1 MDVVAIIVFFMKM
14 NVRKV
19 IMIKLIMIKIIVIM
33 TGKRFFSI
41 AMA

>member
-1 MDVVAIIVFFMKM
+1 MNVVAIIVFFMKM

>member
-1 MDVVAIIVFFMKM
+1 MNVVAIIVFFMKM
-14 NVRKV
+14 NMRKV

>member
-1 MDVVAIIVFFMKM
+1 MNVVAIIVFFMKM
-14 NVRKV
+14 NVRNV

>member
-1 MDVVAIIVFFMKM
+1 MNVVAIIVFFMKM

-19 IMIKLIMIKIIVIM
+19 IMIKLIMIKIIVIV

>member
-1 MDVVAIIVFFMKM
+1 MNVVAIIVFFMKM

-19 IMIKLIMIKIIVIM
+19 IMIKLIMIKIIVKKKE
-33 TGKRFFSI
+33 KRFFSI

>member
-1 MDVVAIIVFFMKM
+1 MNVVAIIVFFMKM
-14 NVRKV
+14 NVSKV